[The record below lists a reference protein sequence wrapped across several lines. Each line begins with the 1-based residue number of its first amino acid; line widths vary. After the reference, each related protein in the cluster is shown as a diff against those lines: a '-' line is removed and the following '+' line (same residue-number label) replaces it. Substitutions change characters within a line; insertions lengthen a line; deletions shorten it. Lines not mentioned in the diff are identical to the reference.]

1 MLTQDKKQH
10 NWKPIIKAFEVVLG
24 KNGVVQRREEL
35 ITYECDGLTGYR
47 QRPAVVVL
55 PRTTEQVAQVVKICN
70 QYSIPFIA
78 RGSGT
83 GLSGGAL
90 PVEDS
95 VLIVTSLM
103 RQIISIDLENQR
115 TIVQPGVIN
124 SWVTQAVSGAGFTTL
139 LTHLAKLS
147 ALLGATLL
155 KTLVAYIV
163 LNMVSPLTTF

>member
-1 MLTQDKKQH
+1 MLTQDKKQL
-10 NWKPIIKAFEVVLG
+10 NWKPIIKAFEAVLG

-83 GLSGGAL
+83 GLSGGA
-90 PVEDS
+90 
-95 VLIVTSLM
+95 
-103 RQIISIDLENQR
+103 
-115 TIVQPGVIN
+115 
-124 SWVTQAVSGAGFTTL
+124 
-139 LTHLAKLS
+139 
-147 ALLGATLL
+147 
-155 KTLVAYIV
+155 
-163 LNMVSPLTTF
+163 